1 MYKKRTAEMQS
12 FECFD
17 AFLKATPAQARG
29 DTLGITPLQCLRD
42 TLGETSQRRGRC
54 GRRRC
59 P

>member
-29 DTLGITPLQCLRD
+29 DTLGITPLRCLRD
-42 TLGETSQRRGRC
+42 IPEEI
-54 GRRRC
+54 
-59 P
+59 